1 MGPAVMVVDD
11 NPTTR
16 HLIGLYLKRQG
27 YGLLE
32 AENGLEALEKLA
44 QGPVDLIITDLNMP
58 QMDGVAFTHAV
69 KQDPVLGTIPVLI
82 LTSEDGAQERLNGL
96 AAGAAAYLTK
106 PVSPE
111 RLIQEVA
118 RLMVAPQ
125 G

>member
-1 MGPAVMVVDD
+1 MGNEVMVVED

-16 HLIGLYLKRQG
+16 HLIGLYLTRHG
-27 YGLLE
+27 YALLE

-58 QMDGVAFTHAV
+58 QMDGVALTRAL
-69 KQDPVLGTIPVLI
+69 KQDQALGTIPVLI

-111 RLIQEVA
+111 RLIEEVT
-118 RLMVAPQ
+118 RLLAAPCR
-125 G
+125 